1 MVDPEGLRTLAVIT
15 KLDLMDKGT
24 DAMVKGSFLLC
35 KSLKLYVLVSFL
47 KFLLVI
53 QTREAFRV
61 SRIWSLYYKKKVV
74 QTVKSSKTCL
84 IEAEF
89 IVNKK

>member
-61 SRIWSLYYKKKVV
+61 SRIWSLYYKESRTNCQKFQKMSLRSRIYS
-74 QTVKSSKTCL
+74 TV
-84 IEAEF
+84 
-89 IVNKK
+89 